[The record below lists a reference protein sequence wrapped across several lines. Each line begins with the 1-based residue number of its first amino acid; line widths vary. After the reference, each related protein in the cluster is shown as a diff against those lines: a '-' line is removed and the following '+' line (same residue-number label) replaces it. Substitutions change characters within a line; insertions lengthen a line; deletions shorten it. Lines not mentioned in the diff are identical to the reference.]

1 MAQVKNGYYERATF
15 ESYSKSLNVAEDFG
29 EKRIAKVV
37 ITVKKHKTA
46 RDISYAVREYNK
58 KKGNEKEV
66 VFSDKG
72 KMRIVKMENPEKDVF
87 YLTVEES
94 Q

>member
-1 MAQVKNGYYERATF
+1 MAQVENGYYERATF
-15 ESYSKSLNVAEDFG
+15 ESYSKSLKVAEDFG
-29 EKRIAKVV
+29 ERRVAKVV

-46 RDISYAVREYNK
+46 RDISYAVKEYNK
-58 KKGNEKEV
+58 TKGDEAEV
-66 VFSDKG
+66 VFSQSG
-72 KMRIVKMENPEKDVF
+72 KMRIIKMEKPEKDVF